1 MKSHSKS
8 VKMENFWGK
17 YEEKIPIE
25 VKEMVFDQYYSQ
37 DTLFVYCDSSSSKVN
52 NDMAVACTYV
62 KNASITVKKQF
73 IHSPEDCIG
82 KNIFGELKAVLFALS
97 HFNNYLGK
105 SCERVIIYSDVN
117 DINRILASQL
127 VFDQNDSL
135 KTLQMDLMNL
145 YEKKKIENQN
155 VTLEIKYLPLHRKK
169 HNPFMKAS
177 HNASRK
183 LLKIRKS
190 YF

>member
-1 MKSHSKS
+1 MKTHSKS

-17 YEEKIPIE
+17 YENKIPIE

-37 DTLFVYCDSSSSKVN
+37 DTLFVYCDSSSSKIN

-62 KNASITVKKQF
+62 NNASITVEKLLV
-73 IHSPEDCIG
+73 HSPGDCIG

-97 HFNNYLGK
+97 HFNKHLRK
-105 SCERVIIYSDVN
+105 PCERVIIYSDVN

-127 VFDQNDSL
+127 VFNQNVSL
-135 KTLQMDLMNL
+135 KILQVDLINL
-145 YEKKKIENQN
+145 YEQKKRENQN

-183 LLKIRKS
+183 MLKRE
-190 YF
+190 